1 MTLPTNFRNPPPP
14 AMSKTD
20 IAARI
25 PPAPDFW
32 TAADD
37 VELMEGLFRGLSLQA
52 IADRTDQRL
61 GDVQARWTA
70 LKRAAGVTV
79 GAVPMA
85 SQTALLEIVRERAG
99 GVG

>member
-1 MTLPTNFRNPPPP
+1 MNLPTNFRNPPPP
-14 AMSKTD
+14 AMSKAD

-25 PPAPDFW
+25 PPAPGFW

-37 VELMEGLFRGLSLQA
+37 VGLMEGLFRGLSLQA

-85 SQTALLEIVRERAG
+85 SQTALLEIVRERVAS
-99 GVG
+99 